1 MIVVKNLNGQKTDR
15 LSKNLVQVLKNSSFK
30 IKIKANLI
38 KAEFLDVTFSLTKGM
53 FRPYKKPNNNFSYKY
68 VSSNHP
74 LTPIKRLP
82 NSINDLLSRNS
93 SSKQVVDNTKEDY
106 QKVLNKSDYKIKLL
120 WKQQQ
125 QQQQ

>member
-53 FRPYKKPNNNFSYKY
+53 FRPYKKPNNNLSYKY